1 MSTKDEVVDL
11 IHLNRYTGGDRALN
25 EEILS
30 LFESQCYEMLA
41 RLETYAWETGDTKSW
56 REITHSLKGAARGI
70 GAFALAD
77 AAADAEKT
85 GAGDRQSQ
93 IAALQRIK
101 DKSSSVHIFIEQ
113 FLKGEG

>member
-41 RLETYAWETGDTKSW
+41 RLETFAWESGDAKSW

-77 AAADAEKT
+77 AAAEAEKA
-85 GAGDRQSQ
+85 GANDRQAL
-93 IAALQRIK
+93 IAALQRIR
-101 DKSSSVHIFIEQ
+101 DTSSSVHLFIEE
-113 FLKGEG
+113 FLKGES